1 MPDVLQFYSSSASA
15 PAPGKGKGESVA
27 DPSNYDKLKAHEG
40 WRRVLASSAETPF
53 VWKGLTW
60 KTAEHAYR
68 AWHLETKNPA
78 VFLAYSEGEMPKA
91 SPIPNEAVLKDILH
105 EKFTQNAAAKE
116 ILLLTGDAELWQS
129 VPRPAHGGGQRVH
142 WTWLEE
148 IREDLKRNLRSTE
161 EMSSPSASLASAL
174 EAKKETQ
181 KKQMQ
186 TQKKEK
192 KTRITAQGGAE
203 LPYRK
208 ETTND
213 YETGDEGN
221 GDTVTQVPV
230 NVRAAGVPDSAAGKA
245 EAEAEDKT
253 GKKSAIRFCTV
264 CDNYLYLQ
272 VEGET
277 QTLQR
282 MCRNCGFK
290 DTEDQGG
297 LVSEM
302 HIEQRSAEG
311 YTLINEFTLKDKRLP
326 HLYGTMKCISD
337 KCPSATQGKESD
349 IVYIKYDTENLRYIY
364 MCYLCQATWRSRR

>member
-1 MPDVLQFYSSSASA
+1 MTDVFQFYSSSASA
-15 PAPGKGKGESVA
+15 PPPGKGKGESVA
-27 DPSNYDKLKAHEG
+27 DPKKYSELKALEG
-40 WRRVLASSAETPF
+40 WRRILDSSSETPF

-78 VFLAYSEGEMPKA
+78 VFLAYSQGEIPKA
-91 SPIPNEAVLKDILH
+91 SPIPNEAVLKEILH
-105 EKFTQNAAAKE
+105 EKFTQNPKAKE
-116 ILLLTGDAELWQS
+116 VLLATGDAELWFSRQS
-129 VPRPAHGGGQRVH
+129 QKVH

-148 IREDLKRNLRSTE
+148 IREDLKRNLRTTE
-161 EMSSPSASLASAL
+161 EMSTPSAALGKALA
-174 EAKKETQ
+174 AKRNKP
-181 KKQMQ
+181 K
-186 TQKKEK
+186 
-192 KTRITAQGGAE
+192 RITAQGGAE
-203 LPYRK
+203 LSPFRDSTDDYVGS
-208 ETTND
+208 ND
-213 YETGDEGN
+213 E

-230 NVRAAGVPDSAAGKA
+230 NVLATGVG
-245 EAEAEDKT
+245 EVEDKT
-253 GKKSAIRFCTV
+253 ATKKSAIRFCTV

-337 KCPSATQGKESD
+337 KCPSNTQSKESD

>member
-1 MPDVLQFYSSSASA
+1 MIESPSGMPDILQFYASSASA
-15 PAPGKGKGESVA
+15 PPPGKGTGESVA
-27 DPSNYDKLKAHEG
+27 DPSKYAELKRHDG
-40 WRRVLASSAETPF
+40 WRRILASSAETPF

-68 AWHLETKNPA
+68 VWHLETKNPEA
-78 VFLAYSEGEMPKA
+78 FLSSSQGEMPKA
-91 SPIPNEAVLKDILH
+91 APVPNTTVLKEILH
-105 EKFTQNAAAKE
+105 EKFTQNTTAKE
-116 ILLLTGDAELWQS
+116 ILLLTGDAELWHT
-129 VPRPAHGGGQRVH
+129 VPRAH

-161 EMSSPSASLASAL
+161 EMSSAASPSASLATAL
-174 EAKKETQ
+174 SAKKKQ
-181 KKQMQ
+181 KKTPVQ
-186 TQKKEK
+186 
-192 KTRITAQGGAE
+192 RVSAQGGAE
-203 LPYRK
+203 LPFFK
-208 ETTND
+208 DATSNFESTSN
-213 YETGDEGN
+213 EEEQEQEPQ
-221 GDTVTQVPV
+221 GDTVTHVPI
-230 NVRAAGVPDSAAGKA
+230 NVRATGVEDSA
-245 EAEAEDKT
+245 DVDVDPTKT
-253 GKKSAIRFCTV
+253 KKSAIRFCSV

-302 HIEQRSAEG
+302 HIEQRAAEG

-326 HLYGTMKCISD
+326 HLYNTMKCINAT
-337 KCPSATQGKESD
+337 CPSAAPGKESD

-364 MCYLCQATWRSRR
+364 MCYICQATWRSRR

>member
-1 MPDVLQFYSSSASA
+1 MPDILQFHSSSAS
-15 PAPGKGKGESVA
+15 PPPPGKGKGESVA
-27 DPSNYDKLKAHEG
+27 DPSKYSALEKHDG
-40 WRRVLASSAETPF
+40 WRRILASSAETPF

-78 VFLAYSEGEMPKA
+78 VFVAYSQGDMPKA
-91 SPIPNEAVLKDILH
+91 SPVPNEAVLKDILH
-105 EKFTQNAAAKE
+105 EKFTQNKNAKE
-116 ILLLTGDAELWQS
+116 ILLLTGDAELWFARQ
-129 VPRPAHGGGQRVH
+129 ADQKVH

-148 IREDLKRNLRSTE
+148 IREDLKRNLRTTE
-161 EMSSPSASLASAL
+161 EMSSPSASLATAL
-174 EAKKETQ
+174 AEKQ
-181 KKQMQ
+181 KKQKQ
-186 TQKKEK
+186 KQKPTQ
-192 KTRITAQGGAE
+192 RITAQGGAE
-203 LPYRK
+203 LPMMK
-208 ETTND
+208 DTTNE
-213 YETGDEGN
+213 YETGDE

-230 NVRAAGVPDSAAGKA
+230 NVRASGVP
-245 EAEAEDKT
+245 EVEPVEDKT

-302 HIEQRSAEG
+302 HIEQRAAEG

-337 KCPSATQGKESD
+337 KCPSNTQSKESD

>member
-1 MPDVLQFYSSSASA
+1 MPDVFQFYSSSASA
-15 PAPGKGKGESVA
+15 PPPGKGKGESA
-27 DPSNYDKLKAHEG
+27 ANPSNYAELKKHEG
-40 WRRVLASSAETPF
+40 WRRILDSSAETPF

-78 VFLAYSEGEMPKA
+78 VFLAYSQGDIPKA
-91 SPIPNEAVLKDILH
+91 SPVPNETVLKEILH
-105 EKFTQNAAAKE
+105 EKFTQNAKAKE
-116 ILLLTGDAELWQS
+116 VLLLTGDAELWYARQAQK
-129 VPRPAHGGGQRVH
+129 VR

-148 IREDLKRNLRSTE
+148 IREDLKRNLRTTE
-161 EMSSPSASLASAL
+161 EMSTPSASLA
-174 EAKKETQ
+174 AKRNKP
-181 KKQMQ
+181 K
-186 TQKKEK
+186 
-192 KTRITAQGGAE
+192 RITAQGGAE
-203 LPYRK
+203 LSHFR
-208 ETTND
+208 ESTDD
-213 YETGDEGN
+213 YENGSNAEG
-221 GDTVTQVPV
+221 GDTVTEVPM
-230 NVRAAGVPDSAAGKA
+230 NVRASGV
-245 EAEAEDKT
+245 EEVEDKT
-253 GKKSAIRFCTV
+253 ATKKSAIRFCTV

-302 HIEQRSAEG
+302 HIEQRAAEG

>member
-15 PAPGKGKGESVA
+15 PPPGKGKGETVA
-27 DPSNYDKLKAHEG
+27 DSSKYDALEKHDG
-40 WRRVLASSAETPF
+40 WRRILASSAETPF

-68 AWHLETKNPA
+68 AWHLETKNPTM
-78 VFLAYSEGEMPKA
+78 FLTYSQGEIPKA
-91 SPIPNEAVLKDILH
+91 SPVPNEAVLKEILH
-105 EKFTQNAAAKE
+105 EKFTQNPTAKE
-116 ILLLTGDAELWQS
+116 ILLLTGDAELWSARQ
-129 VPRPAHGGGQRVH
+129 ADQRVH

-174 EAKKETQ
+174 AEKKKTQTKKPQ
-181 KKQMQ
+181 KK
-186 TQKKEK
+186 
-192 KTRITAQGGAE
+192 RITAQGGAE
-203 LPYRK
+203 LPMMK
-208 ETTND
+208 ETTNE

-230 NVRAAGVPDSAAGKA
+230 NVRATGVEEV
-245 EAEAEDKT
+245 EAVEDKT
-253 GKKSAIRFCTV
+253 ATKKSAIRFCSV

>member
-1 MPDVLQFYSSSASA
+1 MPDVLQFYSASASA

-27 DPSNYDKLKAHEG
+27 DPKKYDELKSHDG
-40 WRRVLASSAETPF
+40 WRRILSSSAETPF

-78 VFLAYSEGEMPKA
+78 VFLAYSQGEIPKA
-91 SPIPNEAVLKDILH
+91 SPVPNETVLKEILH
-105 EKFTQNAAAKE
+105 EKFTQNAVAKE
-116 ILLLTGDAELWQS
+116 ILLLTGDAELWL
-129 VPRPAHGGGQRVH
+129 AHGGGQRVH

-148 IREDLKRNLRSTE
+148 IREDLKRNLRTTE

-174 EAKKETQ
+174 AAKK
-181 KKQMQ
+181 Q
-186 TQKKEK
+186 TQKKPK
-192 KTRITAQGGAE
+192 KTRISAQGGAQ
-203 LPYRK
+203 LPDWK
-208 ETTND
+208 NTTND

-230 NVRAAGVPDSAAGKA
+230 NVRAAGVPDSAPGGA

-253 GKKSAIRFCTV
+253 ATKKSAIRFCTV

>member
-1 MPDVLQFYSSSASA
+1 
-15 PAPGKGKGESVA
+15 
-27 DPSNYDKLKAHEG
+27 
-40 WRRVLASSAETPF
+40 
-53 VWKGLTW
+53 
-60 KTAEHAYR
+60 
-68 AWHLETKNPA
+68 
-78 VFLAYSEGEMPKA
+78 
-91 SPIPNEAVLKDILH
+91 
-105 EKFTQNAAAKE
+105 
-116 ILLLTGDAELWQS
+116 
-129 VPRPAHGGGQRVH
+129 
-142 WTWLEE
+142 
-148 IREDLKRNLRSTE
+148 
-161 EMSSPSASLASAL
+161 MSSPSASLATAL
-174 EAKKETQ
+174 AE
-181 KKQMQ
+181 KKQK
-186 TQKKEK
+186 QKSQPKK

-203 LPYRK
+203 LPYKK

-221 GDTVTQVPV
+221 GDTVTQVPA
-230 NVRAAGVPDSAAGKA
+230 NVRAAGVP
-245 EAEAEDKT
+245 EAPPVDADAEDKK

>member
-1 MPDVLQFYSSSASA
+1 MTDVLQFYSSSASA

-27 DPSNYDKLKAHEG
+27 DPSKYVALQSHDG
-40 WRRVLASSAETPF
+40 WRRILASSAETPF
-53 VWKGLTW
+53 IWKGLTW

-78 VFLAYSEGEMPKA
+78 VFLAYSQGEIPKA
-91 SPIPNEAVLKDILH
+91 SPVPNETVLKEILH
-105 EKFTQNAAAKE
+105 EKFTQNPLAKE
-116 ILLLTGDAELWQS
+116 ILLLTRDAELWQS
-129 VPRPAHGGGQRVH
+129 VPRPAHGGQRVH

-148 IREDLKRNLRSTE
+148 IREDLKRNLRNTA

-174 EAKKETQ
+174 AAKK
-181 KKQMQ
+181 
-186 TQKKEK
+186 QKKEK

-208 ETTND
+208 ETTDD

-221 GDTVTQVPV
+221 GDTVTQVPA
-230 NVRAAGVPDSAAGKA
+230 NVRAAGVADDADAD
-245 EAEAEDKT
+245 AEDKT
-253 GKKSAIRFCTV
+253 ATKRSAIRFCTV

>member
-1 MPDVLQFYSSSASA
+1 MPDVFQFYSSSASA
-15 PAPGKGKGESVA
+15 PPPGKGKGESVA
-27 DPSNYDKLKAHEG
+27 DPKNYAELKTHEG
-40 WRRVLASSAETPF
+40 WRRILDSSAETPF

-78 VFLAYSEGEMPKA
+78 VFLAYSQGDIPKA
-91 SPIPNEAVLKDILH
+91 SPVPNEAALKEILH
-105 EKFTQNAAAKE
+105 EKFTQNAKAKE
-116 ILLLTGDAELWQS
+116 VLLLTGDAELWYSRQAQK
-129 VPRPAHGGGQRVH
+129 VR

-148 IREDLKRNLRSTE
+148 IREDLKRNLRTTE
-161 EMSSPSASLASAL
+161 EMSTPSASLA
-174 EAKKETQ
+174 AKRKN
-181 KKQMQ
+181 KPR
-186 TQKKEK
+186 
-192 KTRITAQGGAE
+192 RITAQGGAE
-203 LPYRK
+203 LPPFRDS
-208 ETTND
+208 TDD
-213 YETGDEGN
+213 YEDGSNAE
-221 GDTVTQVPV
+221 GDTVTEVPV
-230 NVRAAGVPDSAAGKA
+230 NVRATGV
-245 EAEAEDKT
+245 EEVEDKT
-253 GKKSAIRFCTV
+253 ATKKSAIRFCTV

-302 HIEQRSAEG
+302 HIEQRAAEG

>member
-1 MPDVLQFYSSSASA
+1 MPDVLQFYSSSAST
-15 PAPGKGKGESVA
+15 PPPGKGKGESVA
-27 DPSNYDKLKAHEG
+27 DPSKYAELKAHQG
-40 WRRVLASSAETPF
+40 WRRILASSAETPF
-53 VWKGLTW
+53 IWKGLTW

-78 VFLAYSEGEMPKA
+78 VFFAYSQDLSKA
-91 SPIPNEAVLKDILH
+91 SPVPNEAVLKEILY
-105 EKFTQNAAAKE
+105 EKFTQNQTAKE
-116 ILLLTGDAELWQS
+116 VLLATGDAELWSARQED
-129 VPRPAHGGGQRVH
+129 QKVH

-148 IREDLKRNLRSTE
+148 IREDLKRNLRTTE
-161 EMSSPSASLASAL
+161 EMSSPSASLATAL
-174 EAKKETQ
+174 AEKKGQKNQKNQ
-181 KKQMQ
+181 KK
-186 TQKKEK
+186 
-192 KTRITAQGGAE
+192 RITAQGGAE
-203 LPYRK
+203 LPKWK

-213 YETGDEGN
+213 YESGN
-221 GDTVTQVPV
+221 EAQGDTVTQVPQ
-230 NVRAAGVPDSAAGKA
+230 NVRATGVPDTASG
-245 EAEAEDKT
+245 EAVEDKT
-253 GKKSAIRFCTV
+253 GKKSAIRFCSV

-337 KCPSATQGKESD
+337 KCPSNTQSKESD

>member
-1 MPDVLQFYSSSASA
+1 MPDVLQFHSLSTSL
-15 PAPGKGKGESVA
+15 PAPGKGKGEVVLDA
-27 DPSNYDKLKAHEG
+27 TKYVKLKACEG
-40 WRRVLASSAETPF
+40 WRRILASTAETPF
-53 VWKGLTW
+53 IWKGLTW

-78 VFLAYSEGEMPKA
+78 VFLAYSEGDLPKA
-91 SPIPNEAVLKDILH
+91 SPVPNEVVLKDILY
-105 EKFTQNAAAKE
+105 EKFTQNALAKD
-116 ILLLTGDAELWQS
+116 ILLNTGDAELWYSRQAVS
-129 VPRPAHGGGQRVH
+129 KVR
-142 WTWLEE
+142 WTFLEE
-148 IREDLKRNLRSTE
+148 IREDLKRNLRNTE
-161 EMSSPSASLASAL
+161 EMSTTSPSASLASAL
-174 EAKKETQ
+174 SQKKRAPSQ
-181 KKQMQ
+181 KKQ
-186 TQKKEK
+186 
-192 KTRITAQGGAE
+192 RLTAQGGAE
-203 LPYRK
+203 LPPFRDS
-208 ETTND
+208 TDD
-213 YETGDEGN
+213 YASASNGEGE

-230 NVRAAGVPDSAAGKA
+230 NVRANGV
-245 EAEAEDKT
+245 EETEVEDKKAT
-253 GKKSAIRFCTV
+253 KKSAIRFCTV

-302 HIEQRSAEG
+302 HIEQRAAEG

>member
-1 MPDVLQFYSSSASA
+1 MPDVFQFHSSSASA
-15 PAPGKGKGESVA
+15 PPPGKGTGESVA
-27 DPSNYDKLKAHEG
+27 DPSKYVELKDHDG
-40 WRRVLASSAETPF
+40 WRRILSSSAETPF

-78 VFLAYSEGEMPKA
+78 VFLAYSQGEIPKA
-91 SPIPNEAVLKDILH
+91 SPVPNEAVLKEILH
-105 EKFTQNAAAKE
+105 EKFTQNPKAKE
-116 ILLLTGDAELWQS
+116 ILLLTGDAELWFARQ
-129 VPRPAHGGGQRVH
+129 AQKIH

-148 IREDLKRNLRSTE
+148 IRENLKRNLRTTE
-161 EMSSPSASLASAL
+161 EMSTPSASQK
-174 EAKKETQ
+174 AKRNKP
-181 KKQMQ
+181 K
-186 TQKKEK
+186 
-192 KTRITAQGGAE
+192 RITAQGGAE
-203 LPYRK
+203 LPPFRDSTDDYK
-208 ETTND
+208 E
-213 YETGDEGN
+213 E
-221 GDTVTQVPV
+221 GDTVTEVPV
-230 NVRAAGVPDSAAGKA
+230 NVRATGVEEVEVENTKA
-245 EAEAEDKT
+245 T
-253 GKKSAIRFCTV
+253 KKSAIRFCSV

>member
-1 MPDVLQFYSSSASA
+1 MPDVLQFYSASASA

-27 DPSNYDKLKAHEG
+27 EPSKYTALQSHDG
-40 WRRVLASSAETPF
+40 WRRILASFSETPF

-78 VFLAYSEGEMPKA
+78 VFLAYSQGDIPKA
-91 SPIPNEAVLKDILH
+91 SPVPNENVLKEILH
-105 EKFTQNAAAKE
+105 EKFTQNAKAKE
-116 ILLLTGDAELWQS
+116 ILLLTGDAELWLS
-129 VPRPAHGGGQRVH
+129 VPKVH

-161 EMSSPSASLASAL
+161 EMSTPSASLA
-174 EAKKETQ
+174 AKR
-181 KKQMQ
+181 
-186 TQKKEK
+186 
-192 KTRITAQGGAE
+192 KTNKPRRITAQGGAE
-203 LPYRK
+203 LPPFRDS
-208 ETTND
+208 TDD
-213 YETGDEGN
+213 YENASNE

-230 NVRAAGVPDSAAGKA
+230 NVRASGIEEVVENTKA
-245 EAEAEDKT
+245 T
-253 GKKSAIRFCTV
+253 KKSAIRFCTV

-337 KCPSATQGKESD
+337 KCPSNTQSKESD